1 MKNTSA
7 LSLVF
12 ISIMIIII
20 ITTFGDASTYVSFS
34 EAKSLYSSGN
44 FSKIHVVGKL
54 NKNPEDK
61 IIGIK
66 KGDDML
72 SFTFEMVDE
81 KGKKENVFYGEPMPP
96 DFLLSE
102 QIVVIGS
109 YNNNQFI
116 ADEILLKCP
125 SKYTEDNVKI

>member
-54 NKNPEDK
+54 NKNSKDK

>member
-54 NKNPEDK
+54 NKNSNDK
-61 IIGIK
+61 IVGIK

-72 SFTFEMVDE
+72 V
-81 KGKKENVFYGEPMPP
+81 
-96 DFLLSE
+96 L
-102 QIVVIGS
+102 
-109 YNNNQFI
+109 
-116 ADEILLKCP
+116 LLKWLTKREKRKRLLRGQCLQTFYYL
-125 SKYTEDNVKI
+125 SRLL

>member
-54 NKNPEDK
+54 NKNSNDK
-61 IIGIK
+61 IVGIK

-72 SFTFEMVDE
+72 SFTFEMVTK
-81 KGKKENVFYGEPMPP
+81 KGKKKTSFTGNQCLQTFYYLSR
-96 DFLLSE
+96 LL
-102 QIVVIGS
+102 
-109 YNNNQFI
+109 
-116 ADEILLKCP
+116 
-125 SKYTEDNVKI
+125 

>member
-54 NKNPEDK
+54 NKNSNDK

-81 KGKKENVFYGEPMPP
+81 KGKKEHVFYGEPMPP

>member
-54 NKNPEDK
+54 NKNSNDK

-109 YNNNQFI
+109 YNNNQFV

>member
-44 FSKIHVVGKL
+44 FSKINVVGKL
-54 NKNPEDK
+54 NKNSNYK

>member
-44 FSKIHVVGKL
+44 ISKIHVVGKL
-54 NKNPEDK
+54 NKNSNDK

-109 YNNNQFI
+109 YNNNQFV

-125 SKYTEDNVKI
+125 SKYTEENVKI

>member
-44 FSKIHVVGKL
+44 SSKIHVVGKL
-54 NKNPEDK
+54 NKNSNDK
-61 IIGIK
+61 IVGIK

>member
-34 EAKSLYSSGN
+34 EAKSLHSSGN

-54 NKNPEDK
+54 NKNSNDK

>member
-1 MKNTSA
+1 
-7 LSLVF
+7 
-12 ISIMIIII
+12 MIIII

-54 NKNPEDK
+54 NKNSNDK

>member
-44 FSKIHVVGKL
+44 ISKIHVVGKL
-54 NKNPEDK
+54 NKNSNDK

>member
-34 EAKSLYSSGN
+34 EANSLYSSGN

-54 NKNPEDK
+54 NKSPKDK

-116 ADEILLKCP
+116 ANEILLKCP

>member
-7 LSLVF
+7 LSLLF

-54 NKNPEDK
+54 NKNSNDK
-61 IIGIK
+61 IVGIK

>member
-54 NKNPEDK
+54 NKNSNDK

-116 ADEILLKCP
+116 ADEILFKCP

>member
-34 EAKSLYSSGN
+34 EAKSLHSSGN

-54 NKNPEDK
+54 NKNSKDK

>member
-34 EAKSLYSSGN
+34 EAKSLHSSGN

-54 NKNPEDK
+54 NKNSNDK

-72 SFTFEMVDE
+72 SFTFEMVDV

>member
-54 NKNPEDK
+54 NKNSNDK
-61 IIGIK
+61 IVGIK

-125 SKYTEDNVKI
+125 SKYTEENVKI

>member
-12 ISIMIIII
+12 ISIMINII

-54 NKNPEDK
+54 NKNSNDK

>member
-54 NKNPEDK
+54 NKNPKDK